1 MKKLTVI
8 VMTIVYMSLCTI
20 AIAETTRTAEQIQ
33 LEMDAYMWRLTSATR
48 EMQEKLKAEQ
58 EKMMKEPAYKELQD
72 KVHELR
78 KELEQAKLP
87 KKDNKNESGLHRE

>member
-1 MKKLTVI
+1 
-8 VMTIVYMSLCTI
+8 
-20 AIAETTRTAEQIQ
+20 
-33 LEMDAYMWRLTSATR
+33 
-48 EMQEKLKAEQ
+48 MQEKLKAEQ